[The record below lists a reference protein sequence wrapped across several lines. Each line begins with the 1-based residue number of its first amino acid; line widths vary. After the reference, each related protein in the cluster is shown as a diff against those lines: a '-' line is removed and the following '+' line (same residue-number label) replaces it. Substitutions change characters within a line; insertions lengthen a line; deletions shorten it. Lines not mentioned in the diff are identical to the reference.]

1 MRKEAMDF
9 KENKKGYGGKWE
21 GLEGESEEG
30 IIYYNLKKKETIFL
44 KKGFS
49 DKGYFSD
56 NKIICL
62 YYLDLI
68 LLT

>member
-30 IIYYNLKKKETIFL
+30 MIYYNLKKRNNF
-44 KKGFS
+44 F
-49 DKGYFSD
+49 
-56 NKIICL
+56 
-62 YYLDLI
+62 
-68 LLT
+68 